1 MPTQKGNILLPLISA
16 VALIAI
22 AAAGYFFYSTSAKAS
37 ADKQNQQLQN
47 PPTTQVNNYP
57 TATATLTPAPTP
69 QDETTGWK
77 SFSFKENPVTFK
89 YPATLQINYYPTDI
103 NGVFDGDRMATY
115 ENAVIKNNKTK
126 ILGINPNQLGLGFPN
141 AGETKTQ
148 PIMVDGKSNN
158 KITAADESYYV
169 LVNYGDKTLFVSCYN
184 EPETCDQ
191 ILSTFKF
198 TN

>member
-1 MPTQKGNILLPLISA
+1 
-16 VALIAI
+16 
-22 AAAGYFFYSTSAKAS
+22 
-37 ADKQNQQLQN
+37 
-47 PPTTQVNNYP
+47 
-57 TATATLTPAPTP
+57 
-69 QDETTGWK
+69 
-77 SFSFKENPVTFK
+77 
-89 YPATLQINYYPTDI
+89 
-103 NGVFDGDRMATY
+103 MATY